1 MKGLYLAMYGD
12 SVSITQAL
20 FISFFAMAVV
30 FVVLL
35 IISYLIDAT
44 AFCLNRSN
52 KKSVP
57 ENKVPAMDVDT
68 NKKDDTVVVIAAAI
82 ASYMGTT
89 VDNIRISKIRRIQ
102 QNSSP
107 WIKK

>member
-57 ENKVPAMDVDT
+57 ENKISAMNVDT
-68 NKKDDTVVVIAAAI
+68 SKKDDTVVVIAAAI
-82 ASYMGTT
+82 ASYIGTT

-102 QNSSP
+102 QNTSP

>member
-52 KKSVP
+52 KKSVS
-57 ENKVPAMDVDT
+57 ENKVPAMEIDA

-102 QNSSP
+102 QNTSP

>member
-52 KKSVP
+52 KKSVL
-57 ENKVPAMDVDT
+57 ENKVSAMDVGT
-68 NKKDDTVVVIAAAI
+68 NKKDDTVVIIAAAI

-102 QNSSP
+102 QNTSP